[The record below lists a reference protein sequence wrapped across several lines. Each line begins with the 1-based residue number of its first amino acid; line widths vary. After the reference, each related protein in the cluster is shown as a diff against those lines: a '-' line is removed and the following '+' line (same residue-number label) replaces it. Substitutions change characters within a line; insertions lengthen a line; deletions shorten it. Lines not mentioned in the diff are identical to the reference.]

1 MDRSPELI
9 RSLTLFNPF
18 TSRSDL
24 TYAIHDAVVPMSLS
38 LLRRSDLTNPIPTTR
53 SHHPCP
59 FLSSLLRFPGTVDV
73 QVLGPN
79 DVEGVAQ
86 NGASRKSYFVKN
98 VHRPDPFKMSGG
110 IIDALDAEDIPD
122 MLASLH
128 ADGNASGAVDA
139 GNAVLEEGNDDH
151 YFTLEERKTHE
162 RSLESPSVSAPQGSG
177 QGLGLADGGEDGFFD
192 GGEKLSW
199 KAGELLGSGAF
210 GNVYLGLNV
219 QNGELLAA
227 KQVTIAQ
234 DGQTAEEMDKQVEAL
249 EREVALMRG
258 LNHENIVR
266 YRGTQRSESLV
277 TIFMEYVPGGSIAR
291 LLSKFGSFNEMLVR
305 VYVRQLLCGL
315 HYLHCHRIIHR
326 DIKGGNIL
334 VDPNGVCKLADFGA
348 SKRLAD
354 LQDPDSQVR
363 ESHYCVWLCWDVLG
377 VLGVLIVLC
386 VLILPSPCC
395 YTASFPYSF
404 STSCHS
410 PSLPSPSPPLRVALA
425 PRHPVL
431 DGPGGDSADRP
442 RKTSR
447 HLEPRLHRH

>member
-1 MDRSPELI
+1 M
-9 RSLTLFNPF
+9 
-18 TSRSDL
+18 
-24 TYAIHDAVVPMSLS
+24 
-38 LLRRSDLTNPIPTTR
+38 
-53 SHHPCP
+53 
-59 FLSSLLRFPGTVDV
+59 

-404 STSCHS
+404 STSCHLPLS
-410 PSLPSPSPPLRVALA
+410 RLLPPPSV
-425 PRHPVL
+425 
-431 DGPGGDSADRP
+431 
-442 RKTSR
+442 
-447 HLEPRLHRH
+447 